1 MKVADSSNSH
11 KIYLPIAK
19 NGGQI
24 QVGQKG
30 LDFALGDML
39 KVRVLK
45 VQADGTAILETN
57 GQTLSAKSLVSLVPG
72 EEMWLEVK
80 EEGASPLLSSAGKKG
95 AAHDF
100 IKAFFLTLTSR
111 EAPLPRLLSEFS
123 FLPQTLEVEENAI
136 LGKLFLHL
144 LSGVVTEKSDPDL
157 VKLMAFIFGAARQ
170 SQDKSESNISTLLKD
185 VIENIPRA
193 KNQVHTPLQTTLED
207 AVKTVE
213 IHQQLNT
220 RAPSPSESMFYL
232 FPCFFAGDESWG
244 EWFFSMNEGDDEEK
258 GFSLDFFLEMSR
270 LGPVSF
276 HLQSY
281 ESGLRGE
288 FRASRAGARS
298 HIEKELPELKNI
310 LGNLGYHSIS
320 LVCID
325 SDHTTP
331 QEIRKKVVSLAGLH
345 KFALIDIKA

>member
-1 MKVADSSNSH
+1 MKVADSSSSH
-11 KIYLPIAK
+11 KIHLPITK
-19 NGGQI
+19 NGGQA
-24 QVGQKG
+24 QVGQKE
-30 LDFALGDML
+30 LDLALGDML
-39 KVRVLK
+39 KVRVLR

-57 GQTLSAKSLVSLVPG
+57 GRTLTAKSLVTLVPG

-80 EEGASPLLSSAGKKG
+80 EEGLAPLLSSAGKKG
-95 AAHDF
+95 EAHDF
-100 IKAFFLTLTSR
+100 IKTFFLTLTSR
-111 EAPLPRLLSEFS
+111 EAPLARLFSEFP
-123 FLPQTLEVEENAI
+123 FLPQDLKVEENAV

-144 LSGVVTEKSDPDL
+144 LSGVVNEKPDSDM
-157 VKLMAFIFGAARQ
+157 VKLMAFIFGAVRQ
-170 SQDKSESNISTLLKD
+170 AQDKSGSNISSLFKD
-185 VIENIPRA
+185 VLENIPPA
-193 KNQVHTPLQTTLED
+193 KNQEYMPLQTTLDD

-213 IHQQLNT
+213 MHQQLNA
-220 RAPSPSESMFYL
+220 RAPSPNESMFYL

-244 EWFFSMNEGDDEEK
+244 EWFFSMNEGDDVEK

-276 HLQSY
+276 HLQSH

-288 FRASRAGARS
+288 FRVSRPSARS

-320 LVCID
+320 LVCTD

-331 QEIRKKVVSLAGLH
+331 QEIRKKVVSLAGLQ